1 MRIVVIGDGKVG
13 NAIIRH
19 VSREGHQVVVVDKN
33 PNVVE
38 DIVNRYDVMGICGN
52 GASYQILK
60 EADAGRAH
68 VVIAVTASD
77 ETNMLAC
84 VLAKKLGAKST
95 IARVRGYEYNDQIKY
110 IMRDLEITMVINPEK
125 ETAEDIMKVVN
136 FPEALRVDNFAD
148 GKVELVEL
156 YVPEHSQLVGETLI
170 SMHNKYQVKV
180 LVCAV
185 QRGEEVYIPN
195 GTFTFQAKDK
205 IHVTAKRANIKQ
217 FLNKLGLIEEK
228 LKSVLIIGGGKITS
242 YLGIEL
248 LKNKY
253 EVKIIEKNYN
263 RCLELSELMPNA
275 TIIHGDGTSHEVLS
289 EEGLL
294 DSDIVISLTGEDE
307 ENIIISMY
315 AYKQN
320 VKKIIAKVNKASFVG
335 LMESIGMAT
344 IVSPKD
350 IIADRIVSYI
360 RARNNSRGSNIVTLY
375 KLVNNKVEALE
386 FIAKPKSKVL
396 NKQLKDIQL
405 KDKVLIA
412 GIIRNGESIIPN
424 GADMIQADDSVI
436 VVTNGQYLDDLD
448 DILV

>member
-13 NAIIRH
+13 NAIIQH

-95 IARVRGYEYNDQIKY
+95 IARVRSYEYNDQVKN
-110 IMRDLEITMVINPEK
+110 IMRDLEINMVINPEK
-125 ETAEDIMKVVN
+125 ETADDIIKVVN
-136 FPEALRVDNFAD
+136 FPEALRVDSFAD
-148 GKVELVEL
+148 GKVDLVEF
-156 YVPEHSQLVGETLI
+156 YIPENSPLIGETLI
-170 SMHNKYQVKV
+170 SMHQKYQVKV

-195 GTFTFQAKDK
+195 GTFEFKAKDK

-217 FLNKLGLIEEK
+217 FINKLGLVESK
-228 LKSVLIIGGGKITS
+228 MKSILIIGGGTITS
-242 YLGIEL
+242 YLGKDL

-253 EVKIIEKNYN
+253 EVKIIEKDYD
-263 RCLELSELMPNA
+263 RCVELSELLPNA

-289 EEGLL
+289 EEGLS
-294 DSDIVISLTGEDE
+294 DSDIVISLTGQDE

-320 VKKIIAKVNKASFVG
+320 VKKIIAKVNKESFVG

-386 FIAKPKSKVL
+386 FVAKPKSKVL
-396 NKQLKDIQL
+396 NKQLKDIKL

-448 DILV
+448 DIFV

>member
-19 VSREGHQVVVVDKN
+19 VSREGHQVIVVDKN
-33 PNVVE
+33 TNVVE

-95 IARVRGYEYNDQIKY
+95 IARVRSYEYNDQVKN
-110 IMRDLEITMVINPEK
+110 IMRDLEINMIINPEK
-125 ETAEDIMKVVN
+125 ETADDITKVVN

-148 GKVELVEL
+148 GKVDLVEL
-156 YVPEHSQLVGETLI
+156 YIPENSPLVGETLI
-170 SMHNKYQVKV
+170 SMHQKYQVKV

-195 GTFTFQAKDK
+195 GTFEFKAKDK

-217 FLNKLGLIEEK
+217 FINKIGLVESKI
-228 LKSVLIIGGGKITS
+228 KSILIIGGGTITS
-242 YLGIEL
+242 YLGKEL

-263 RCLELSELMPNA
+263 RCLELSELLPNA

-289 EEGLL
+289 EEGLS

-320 VKKIIAKVNKASFVG
+320 VKKIIAKVNKESFVG

-375 KLVNNKVEALE
+375 KLVNNQVEALE
-386 FIAKPKSKVL
+386 FVAKQKSKVL
-396 NKQLKDIQL
+396 NKQLKDIKL

-424 GADMIQADDSVI
+424 GADMIYPDDNVI
-436 VVTNGQYLDDLD
+436 VVTHGQYLDDLD
-448 DILV
+448 DILE

>member
-13 NAIIRH
+13 NAIIQH

-33 PNVVE
+33 PNVVD

-52 GASYQILK
+52 GASYEILK

-84 VLAKKLGAKST
+84 VIAKKLGAKST
-95 IARVRGYEYNDQIKY
+95 IARVRNYEYNSQIKN
-110 IMRDLEITMVINPEK
+110 IMRDLEITMTINPEK
-125 ETAEDIMKVVN
+125 ETADEILKVVN
-136 FPEALRVDNFAD
+136 FPEALRVDSFAD
-148 GKVELVEL
+148 GKVDLVEL
-156 YVPEHSQLVGETLI
+156 YIPEDSPLVGKTLMEI
-170 SMHNKYQVKV
+170 HQKYQVKV

-185 QRGEEVYIPN
+185 QRGDEVYIPN
-195 GTFTFQAKDK
+195 GSFTFHAKDK
-205 IHVTAKRANIKQ
+205 IHVTAKNVYIKQ
-217 FLNKLGLIEEK
+217 FLNKLGLSEGK
-228 LKSVLIIGGGKITS
+228 MKSILIIGGGTITS
-242 YLGIEL
+242 YLGKEL
-248 LKNKY
+248 VKNKY
-253 EVKIIEKNYN
+253 EVKIIEKDYN
-263 RCLELSELMPNA
+263 RCVELSELLPNA
-275 TIIHGDGTSHEVLS
+275 TIIHGDGTSHEVLG
-289 EEGLL
+289 EEGLS
-294 DSDIVISLTGEDE
+294 DSDVVISLTGEDE

-320 VKKIIAKVNKASFVG
+320 VKKIIAKVNKEQFVG
-335 LMESIGMAT
+335 LMETIGMAT

-350 IIADRIVSYI
+350 IIASRIVSYI

-396 NKQLKDIQL
+396 NKQLKDL
-405 KDKVLIA
+405 KLKAKVLVA

-424 GADMIQADDSVI
+424 GADVIMPEDSVI
-436 VVTNGQYLDDLD
+436 IVTNGQYLDDLD

>member
-19 VSREGHQVVVVDKN
+19 VSREGHQVIVVDKN

-84 VLAKKLGAKST
+84 VLATKLGAKST
-95 IARVRGYEYNDQIKY
+95 IARVRSYEYNDQVKN
-110 IMRDLEITMVINPEK
+110 IMRDLEINMIINPEK
-125 ETAEDIMKVVN
+125 ETADDITKVVN

-148 GKVELVEL
+148 GKVDLVEL
-156 YVPEHSQLVGETLI
+156 YIPENSPLVGETLI
-170 SMHNKYQVKV
+170 SMHQKYQVKV

-195 GTFTFQAKDK
+195 GTFEFKAKDK

-217 FLNKLGLIEEK
+217 FINKIGLVESKI
-228 LKSVLIIGGGKITS
+228 KSILIIGGGTITS
-242 YLGIEL
+242 YLGKEL

-263 RCLELSELMPNA
+263 RCLELSELLPNA

-289 EEGLL
+289 EEGLS

-320 VKKIIAKVNKASFVG
+320 VKKIIAKVNKESFVG

-375 KLVNNKVEALE
+375 KLVNNQVEALE
-386 FIAKPKSKVL
+386 FVAKQKSKVL
-396 NKQLKDIQL
+396 NKQLKDIKL

-424 GADMIQADDSVI
+424 GADMIYPDDNVI
-436 VVTNGQYLDDLD
+436 VVTHGQYLDDLD
-448 DILV
+448 DILE

>member
-95 IARVRGYEYNDQIKY
+95 IARVRSYEYNDQVKY
-110 IMRDLEITMVINPEK
+110 ILRDLDINMVINPEK
-125 ETAEDIMKVVN
+125 ETADDIMKVIN
-136 FPEALRVDNFAD
+136 FPEALRVDNFAE
-148 GKVELVEL
+148 GKVDLVEL
-156 YVPEHSQLVGETLI
+156 YIPENSPLVGETLI
-170 SMHNKYQVKV
+170 SMHQKYQVKV

-195 GTFTFQAKDK
+195 GTFTFKAKDR
-205 IHVTAKRANIKQ
+205 IHVTAKIMHIKQ
-217 FLNKLGLIEEK
+217 FLNKLGFMEEK
-228 LKSVLIIGGGKITS
+228 IKSILIIGGGTITS
-242 YLGIEL
+242 YLGKEL
-248 LKNKY
+248 IKNKY
-253 EVKIIEKNYN
+253 EVKIIEKDYN
-263 RCLELSELMPNA
+263 RCLELSELLPSA
-275 TIIHGDGTSHEVLS
+275 TIIHGDGTSHDILS
-289 EEGLL
+289 EEGLS
-294 DSDIVISLTGEDE
+294 DSDIVISLTGQDE

-320 VKKIIAKVNKASFVG
+320 VKKIVAKVNKESFVG
-335 LMESIGMAT
+335 LIESIGMAT

-396 NKQLKDIQL
+396 NKQLKDIKL
-405 KDKVLIA
+405 KEKVLIA

-424 GADMIQADDSVI
+424 GADMIQADDNVI

-448 DILV
+448 DVLE

>member
-13 NAIIRH
+13 NAIIQH
-19 VSREGHQVVVVDKN
+19 VSHEGHQVVVVDKN

-95 IARVRGYEYNDQIKY
+95 IARVRSYEYNDQVNNI
-110 IMRDLEITMVINPEK
+110 IRDLEINMIINPEK
-125 ETAEDIMKVVN
+125 ETADDIIKVVN

-148 GKVELVEL
+148 GKVDLVEFYL
-156 YVPEHSQLVGETLI
+156 QENSPLVGETLI
-170 SMHNKYQVKV
+170 SMHQKYQVKV

-195 GTFTFQAKDK
+195 GTFEFKAKDR
-205 IHVTAKRANIKQ
+205 IHVTAQRSNIKH
-217 FLNKLGLIEEK
+217 FINKLGLMESK
-228 LKSVLIIGGGKITS
+228 MKSILIIGGGKITS
-242 YLGIEL
+242 YLGKEL

-253 EVKIIEKNYN
+253 EVKIIEKDYN
-263 RCLELSELMPNA
+263 RCIELSELLPNA
-275 TIIHGDGTSHEVLS
+275 TIIHGDGTNHEVLS
-289 EEGLL
+289 EEGLS

-307 ENIIISMY
+307 QNIIISMY

-320 VKKIIAKVNKASFVG
+320 VKKIVAKVNKESFVG

-344 IVSPKD
+344 IVSPKN

-360 RARNNSRGSNIVTLY
+360 RARNNSRGSNIVTLC
-375 KLVNNKVEALE
+375 KLVNNKVEVLE
-386 FIAKPKSKVL
+386 FVANPKSKVL
-396 NKQLKDIQL
+396 NKQLKDIKL

-424 GADMIQADDSVI
+424 GSDMIQADDNVI
-436 VVTNGQYLDDLD
+436 VVTNGQYLNDLD

>member
-1 MRIVVIGDGKVG
+1 MI
-13 NAIIRH
+13 
-19 VSREGHQVVVVDKN
+19 
-33 PNVVE
+33 
-38 DIVNRYDVMGICGN
+38 
-52 GASYQILK
+52 
-60 EADAGRAH
+60 
-68 VVIAVTASD
+68 
-77 ETNMLAC
+77 
-84 VLAKKLGAKST
+84 
-95 IARVRGYEYNDQIKY
+95 
-110 IMRDLEITMVINPEK
+110 INPEK
-125 ETAEDIMKVVN
+125 ETADDIIKVVN

-148 GKVELVEL
+148 GKVDLVEFYL
-156 YVPEHSQLVGETLI
+156 PENSPLVGETLI
-170 SMHNKYQVKV
+170 SMHQKYQVKV

-195 GTFTFQAKDK
+195 GTFEFKAKDR
-205 IHVTAKRANIKQ
+205 IHVTAQRSNIKH
-217 FLNKLGLIEEK
+217 FINKLGLMESK
-228 LKSVLIIGGGKITS
+228 MKSILIIGGGKITS
-242 YLGIEL
+242 YLGKEL

-253 EVKIIEKNYN
+253 EVKIIEKDYN
-263 RCLELSELMPNA
+263 RCVELSELLPNA

-289 EEGLL
+289 EEGLS

-307 ENIIISMY
+307 QNIIISMY

-320 VKKIIAKVNKASFVG
+320 VKKIVAKVNKESFVG

-344 IVSPKD
+344 IVSPKN

-386 FIAKPKSKVL
+386 FVANPKSKVL
-396 NKQLKDIQL
+396 NKQLKDIKL

-424 GADMIQADDSVI
+424 GSDMIQADDNVI
-436 VVTNGQYLDDLD
+436 VVTNGQYLNDLD

>member
-19 VSREGHQVVVVDKN
+19 VSREGHQVIVVDKN

-95 IARVRGYEYNDQIKY
+95 IARVRSYEYNDQVKN
-110 IMRDLEITMVINPEK
+110 IMRDLEINMIINPEK
-125 ETAEDIMKVVN
+125 ETADDITKVVN

-148 GKVELVEL
+148 GKVDLVEL
-156 YVPEHSQLVGETLI
+156 YIPENSPLVGETLI
-170 SMHNKYQVKV
+170 SMHQKYQVKV

-195 GTFTFQAKDK
+195 GTFEFKAKDK

-217 FLNKLGLIEEK
+217 FINKIGLVESKI
-228 LKSVLIIGGGKITS
+228 KSILIIGGGTITS
-242 YLGIEL
+242 YLGKEL

-263 RCLELSELMPNA
+263 RCLELSELLPNA

-289 EEGLL
+289 EEGLS

-320 VKKIIAKVNKASFVG
+320 VKKIIAKVNKESFVG

-375 KLVNNKVEALE
+375 KLVNNQVEALE
-386 FIAKPKSKVL
+386 FVAKQKSKVL
-396 NKQLKDIQL
+396 NKQLKDIKL

-424 GADMIQADDSVI
+424 GADMIYPDDNVI
-436 VVTNGQYLDDLD
+436 VVTHGQYLDDLD
-448 DILV
+448 DILE

>member
-156 YVPEHSQLVGETLI
+156 YLPENSQLVGETLI

>member
-13 NAIIRH
+13 NAIIQH

-77 ETNMLAC
+77 ETNMLSC

-95 IARVRGYEYNDQIKY
+95 IARVRSYEYNDQVKN
-110 IMRDLEITMVINPEK
+110 IMRDLEINMVINPEK
-125 ETAEDIMKVVN
+125 ETADDIIKVVN
-136 FPEALRVDNFAD
+136 FPEALRVDSFAD
-148 GKVELVEL
+148 GKVDLVEF
-156 YVPEHSQLVGETLI
+156 YIPENSPLIGETLI
-170 SMHNKYQVKV
+170 SMHQKYQVKV

-195 GTFTFQAKDK
+195 GTFEFKAKDK

-217 FLNKLGLIEEK
+217 FINKLGLVESK
-228 LKSVLIIGGGKITS
+228 MKSILIIGGGKITS
-242 YLGIEL
+242 YLGKDL

-253 EVKIIEKNYN
+253 EVKIIEKDYN
-263 RCLELSELMPNA
+263 RCLELSELLPNA

-289 EEGLL
+289 EEGLS

-315 AYKQN
+315 AYKQK
-320 VKKIIAKVNKASFVG
+320 VKKIIAKVNKESFVG

-360 RARNNSRGSNIVTLY
+360 RARNNSRGNNIVTLY

-396 NKQLKDIQL
+396 NKQLKDIKL

-424 GADMIQADDSVI
+424 GADVIQADDNVI

>member
-13 NAIIRH
+13 NAIIQH
-19 VSREGHQVVVVDKN
+19 VSQEGHQVVVVDKN

-95 IARVRGYEYNDQIKY
+95 IARVRSYEYNDQVKNL
-110 IMRDLEITMVINPEK
+110 MDDLEINMVINPEK
-125 ETAEDIMKVVN
+125 ETADDITKVVN
-136 FPEALRVDNFAD
+136 FPEALRVDSFAD
-148 GKVELVEL
+148 GKVDLVEL
-156 YVPEHSQLVGETLI
+156 YISENSPLVGETLI
-170 SMHNKYQVKV
+170 SMIQKYQVQV

-185 QRGEEVYIPN
+185 QRGEEVYIPT
-195 GTFTFQAKDK
+195 GTFAFKAKDR
-205 IHVTAKRANIKQ
+205 IHVTANRSNIKL
-217 FLNKLGLIEEK
+217 FINKLGLIESK
-228 LKSVLIIGGGKITS
+228 IKSIFIIGGGKITS
-242 YLGIEL
+242 YLGMDL

-253 EVKIIEKNYN
+253 EVKIIEKDYD
-263 RCLELSELMPNA
+263 RCLQLSELLPNA
-275 TIIHGDGTSHEVLS
+275 SIIHGDGTSYEVLS
-289 EEGLL
+289 EEGLA
-294 DSDIVISLTGEDE
+294 DSDVVISLTGEDE

-320 VKKIIAKVNKASFVG
+320 VKKIIAKVNKESFVG
-335 LMESIGMAT
+335 LMESIDMAT
-344 IVSPKD
+344 TVSPKN

-360 RARNNSRGSNIVTLY
+360 RARNNSRGNNVVTLY

-386 FIAKPKSKVL
+386 FVAKPKSKVL
-396 NKQLKDIQL
+396 NKQLKDIKL
-405 KDKVLIA
+405 KENVLIA
-412 GIIRNGESIIPN
+412 GIIRNGKSIIPN
-424 GADMIQADDSVI
+424 GADIIQADDSVI
-436 VVTNGQYLDDLD
+436 VVTSGQYLDDLD
-448 DILV
+448 DILE

>member
-19 VSREGHQVVVVDKN
+19 VSREGHQVIVVDKN

-95 IARVRGYEYNDQIKY
+95 IARVRSYEYNDQVKN
-110 IMRDLEITMVINPEK
+110 IMRDLEINMIINPEK
-125 ETAEDIMKVVN
+125 ETADDITKVVN

-148 GKVELVEL
+148 GNVDLVEL
-156 YVPEHSQLVGETLI
+156 YIPENSPLVGETLI
-170 SMHNKYQVKV
+170 SMHQKYQVKV

-195 GTFTFQAKDK
+195 GTFEFKAKDK

-217 FLNKLGLIEEK
+217 FINKIGLVESKI
-228 LKSVLIIGGGKITS
+228 KSILIIGGGTITS
-242 YLGIEL
+242 YLGKEL

-263 RCLELSELMPNA
+263 RCLELSELLPNA

-289 EEGLL
+289 EEGLS

-320 VKKIIAKVNKASFVG
+320 VKKIIAKVNKESFVG

-375 KLVNNKVEALE
+375 KLVNNQVEALE
-386 FIAKPKSKVL
+386 FVAKQKSKVL
-396 NKQLKDIQL
+396 NKQLKDIKL
-405 KDKVLIA
+405 KDKVLIE

-424 GADMIQADDSVI
+424 GADMIYPDDNVI
-436 VVTNGQYLDDLD
+436 VVTHGQYLDDLD
-448 DILV
+448 DILE

>member
-13 NAIIRH
+13 NAIIQH

-33 PNVVE
+33 PSVVE

-84 VLAKKLGAKST
+84 VLAKKMGAKST
-95 IARVRGYEYNDQIKY
+95 IARVRSYEYNDQVKNI
-110 IMRDLEITMVINPEK
+110 IRDLEINMIINPEK
-125 ETAEDIMKVVN
+125 ETADDITKVVN

-148 GKVELVEL
+148 GKVDLVEFYL
-156 YVPEHSQLVGETLI
+156 PEDSPLVGQTLI
-170 SMHNKYQVKV
+170 SIHQKYQVKV

-195 GTFTFQAKDK
+195 GTFEFKAKDR
-205 IHVTAKRANIKQ
+205 IHVTAKRANIKL
-217 FLNKLGLIEEK
+217 FINKLGFMESKI
-228 LKSVLIIGGGKITS
+228 KSILIIGGGTITS
-242 YLGIEL
+242 YLGKDL

-253 EVKIIEKNYN
+253 EVKIIEKDYN
-263 RCLELSELMPNA
+263 RCLELSELLPNA

-289 EEGLL
+289 EEGLA

-320 VKKIIAKVNKASFVG
+320 VKKIIAKVNKESFVG

-386 FIAKPKSKVL
+386 FVAKPKSKVL
-396 NKQLKDIQL
+396 NKQLKDIKL
-405 KDKVLIA
+405 KPKVLIA

-424 GADMIQADDSVI
+424 GADIIQADDNVI

>member
-13 NAIIRH
+13 NAIIQH

-33 PNVVE
+33 PNIVE

-95 IARVRGYEYNDQIKY
+95 IARVRSYEYNDQVKN
-110 IMRDLEITMVINPEK
+110 IMNDLEINMVINPEK
-125 ETAEDIMKVVN
+125 ETADDITKVVN

-148 GKVELVEL
+148 GKVDLVEL
-156 YVPEHSQLVGETLI
+156 YIPENSPLVGETLI
-170 SMHNKYQVKV
+170 SMHQKYQVKV

-195 GTFTFQAKDK
+195 GTFEFKAKDK

-217 FLNKLGLIEEK
+217 FINKIGLVESK
-228 LKSVLIIGGGKITS
+228 MKSILIIGGGKITS
-242 YLGIEL
+242 YLGKEL

-253 EVKIIEKNYN
+253 EVKIIEKDYN
-263 RCLELSELMPNA
+263 RCLELSELLPNA

-289 EEGLL
+289 EEGLS

-320 VKKIIAKVNKASFVG
+320 VKKIIAKVNKESFVG

-360 RARNNSRGSNIVTLY
+360 RARNNSRGNNIVTLY

-386 FIAKPKSKVL
+386 FVAKPKSKVL
-396 NKQLKDIQL
+396 NKQLKDIKL

-424 GADMIQADDSVI
+424 GADMIQAEDNVI

>member
-95 IARVRGYEYNDQIKY
+95 IARVRSYEYNDQVKY
-110 IMRDLEITMVINPEK
+110 IIRDLDINMVINPEK
-125 ETAEDIMKVVN
+125 ETADDIMKVIN
-136 FPEALRVDNFAD
+136 FPEALRVDNFAE
-148 GKVELVEL
+148 GKVDLVEL
-156 YVPEHSQLVGETLI
+156 YIPENSPLVGETLI
-170 SMHNKYQVKV
+170 SMHQKYQVKV

-195 GTFTFQAKDK
+195 GTFTFKAKDR
-205 IHVTAKRANIKQ
+205 IHVTAKRMHIKQ
-217 FLNKLGLIEEK
+217 FLNKLGFMEEK
-228 LKSVLIIGGGKITS
+228 IKSILIIGGGTITS
-242 YLGIEL
+242 YLGKEL
-248 LKNKY
+248 TKNKY
-253 EVKIIEKNYN
+253 EVKIIEKDYN
-263 RCLELSELMPNA
+263 RCLELSELLPSA
-275 TIIHGDGTSHEVLS
+275 TIIHGDGTSHDILS
-289 EEGLL
+289 EEGLS
-294 DSDIVISLTGEDE
+294 DSDVVISLTGQDE

-320 VKKIIAKVNKASFVG
+320 VKKIVAKVNKESFVG

-396 NKQLKDIQL
+396 NKQLKDIKL
-405 KDKVLIA
+405 KEKVLIA

-424 GADMIQADDSVI
+424 GADMIQADDNVI

-448 DILV
+448 DILE

>member
-13 NAIIRH
+13 NAIIQH

-95 IARVRGYEYNDQIKY
+95 IARVRSYEYNDQVKN
-110 IMRDLEITMVINPEK
+110 IMRDLEINMVINPEK
-125 ETAEDIMKVVN
+125 ETADDIIKVVN
-136 FPEALRVDNFAD
+136 FPEALRVDSFAD
-148 GKVELVEL
+148 GKVDLVEF
-156 YVPEHSQLVGETLI
+156 YIPENSPLIGETLI
-170 SMHNKYQVKV
+170 SMHQKYQVKV

-195 GTFTFQAKDK
+195 GTFEFKAKDK

-217 FLNKLGLIEEK
+217 FINKLGLVESK
-228 LKSVLIIGGGKITS
+228 MKSILIIGGGKITS
-242 YLGIEL
+242 YLGKDL

-253 EVKIIEKNYN
+253 EVKIIEKDYN
-263 RCLELSELMPNA
+263 RCLELSELLPNA

-289 EEGLL
+289 EEGLS

-307 ENIIISMY
+307 EKIIISMY
-315 AYKQN
+315 AYKQK
-320 VKKIIAKVNKASFVG
+320 VKKIIAKVNKESFVG

-360 RARNNSRGSNIVTLY
+360 RARNNSRGNNIVTLY

-396 NKQLKDIQL
+396 NKQLKDIKL

-424 GADMIQADDSVI
+424 GADVIQADDNVI